1 MNEVF
6 EKARALGQAIV
17 ESEEFKTMRAL
28 EDEAMAM
35 LSAITGC
42 RVQAYGIDTLTYRA
56 SLGNAAAAKLA
67 AGALAMNDRLSG
79 RGDAVE
85 AGRRL

>member
-1 MNEVF
+1 
-6 EKARALGQAIV
+6 
-17 ESEEFKTMRAL
+17 
-28 EDEAMAM
+28 M

>member
-1 MNEVF
+1 MPDTVRHF
-6 EKARALGQAIV
+6 GSQ
-17 ESEEFKTMRAL
+17 
-28 EDEAMAM
+28 DEAMAM

-42 RVQAYGIDTLTYRA
+42 RVQAYGVDTLTYRA

-79 RGDAVE
+79 RGNAVE
-85 AGRRL
+85 AGCRL